1 VELEALDHVGL
12 VVSDMS
18 RSVRWYQEVLG
29 LRRAYQEAWGEFPA
43 VLEAN
48 GSGVALFPSDDG
60 VPIPADDPMR
70 HVGFRTSRRGL
81 EAAKRELAARGIEF
95 EEGDYAVAWSLYLR
109 LARAG
114 VPGPP
119 GLAAGLLAVAGG
131 LAAWWVPRARYR
143 HWRYH
148 VAPDA
153 LELRHGVVRR
163 VHSAIP
169 YFRVQHIDVAQGPVE
184 RAVGLARLVL
194 HTASAGTDATIPGI
208 AAGDAE
214 GLRRLI
220 LARAGHGDAV

>member
-1 VELEALDHVGL
+1 MTEATESWVAARELDRR
-12 VVSDMS
+12 VVTVWTVQDAIG
-18 RSVRWYQEVLG
+18 YGVL
-29 LRRAYQEAWGEFPA
+29 AVA
-43 VLEAN
+43 VLA
-48 GSGVALFPSDDG
+48 
-60 VPIPADDPMR
+60 ADI
-70 HVGFRTSRRGL
+70 G
-81 EAAKRELAARGIEF
+81 A
-95 EEGDYAVAWSLYLR
+95 R
-109 LARAG
+109 LAGVG

-148 VAPDA
+148 VAEDA

-214 GLRRLI
+214 GLRHLI